1 MRKKRASA
9 SPVRS
14 QAERL
19 PARSA
24 APLPRKLWLVKAL
37 AILVALGTVGGL
49 LFALRARQ
57 AEQQTLRPEQAEAPT
72 TSAKFAPPEAASPFL
87 NTKADAHYVG
97 SQACTACHVEAH
109 AGFQHT
115 GMAHSMAAVDLS
127 REPADGAFFHD
138 PSRKRYEVLRRA
150 GQMWHREFLRAGD
163 EDLLVQEF
171 PVKYVTGSGRH
182 ALTYVVET
190 DGFLVESPI
199 TWYASRQAWG
209 MSPGYDRPNH
219 SGFQREV
226 GETCLVCHA
235 GQVETIDR
243 SLQRV
248 RVLEASIGCERCHG
262 PGSLHIERRS
272 RSETATKEEEID
284 YTIVNPAHLSR
295 DLAEAV
301 CQQCHLRTSATVLRA
316 GHRAA
321 DFRPGL
327 PLNSVRHDYT
337 LEDADRSMT
346 VVGHVEQM
354 HRSACYQGSSSFTC
368 VTCHDPHREPPPEER
383 AAHYRA
389 ICLTCHDAAHCT
401 VDPQRRARD
410 SADNNCVQCHMPTG
424 ATDIPHLA
432 FTHHRVG
439 IHEPEKSAEKK
450 ESPPARLV
458 PFLPLAGDTAEAQR
472 CLGIAYFELALHET
486 QPARRRA
493 YQQEAWTILGR
504 VCDAGEGDG
513 VAWASLASLTYD
525 LELEGHEQQAA
536 HALADPRLEGLHLA
550 NALFLQADAEF
561 SAGRHRAALAA
572 LEPLSHLRRHSLQW
586 LLAAQCQ
593 QRLGNAAGVERAL
606 LQAVTID
613 PSLTETQRQLA
624 AIYRRQGDEARAQWH
639 ERRSGRM
646 P

>member
-14 QAERL
+14 QAEQTR
-19 PARSA
+19 
-24 APLPRKLWLVKAL
+24 APVAPQPSWKLWLVKTL
-37 AILVALGTVGGL
+37 AVILALGAVGSL
-49 LFALRARQ
+49 LLALVARQ
-57 AEQQTLRPEQAEAPT
+57 AEQPRSRPEAITKPLT
-72 TSAKFAPPEAASPFL
+72 PAKLAPPEASSPFL
-87 NTKADAHYVG
+87 NTRADAHYVG
-97 SQACTACHVEAH
+97 SQACTACHAEAH

-115 GMAHSMAAVDLS
+115 GMARSMAAVDPA
-127 REPADGAFFHD
+127 REPADGAYFHE
-138 PSRKRYEVLRRA
+138 PSGKRYEVQRRE
-150 GQMWHREFLRAGD
+150 GQMWHREFLRAGG
-163 EDLLVQEF
+163 EDLLLQEF

-190 DGFLVESPI
+190 EGFLVESPI

-226 GETCLVCHA
+226 GEMCLVCHA
-235 GQVETIDR
+235 GQVEPIDR

-272 RSETATKEEEID
+272 GTEAVKTEEAID
-284 YTIVNPAHLSR
+284 HTIVNPAHLPR
-295 DLAEAV
+295 ELAEAI

-316 GHRAA
+316 GRRAA

-327 PLNSVRHDYT
+327 PLHSVRHDYT

-354 HRSACYQGSSSFTC
+354 HRSACYQGASSFTC
-368 VTCHDPHREPPPEER
+368 VTCHDPHHEPSPEQR

-389 ICLTCHDAAHCT
+389 VCLKCHDAAHCT

-410 SADNNCVQCHMPTG
+410 SAENNCVQCHMPTG

-439 IHEPEKSAEKK
+439 IHEQAKPAKKDEASA
-450 ESPPARLV
+450 ARLI
-458 PFLPLAGDTAEAQR
+458 PFLPLAGGTAEAQR

-486 QPARRRA
+486 QPQRRRT
-493 YQQEAWTILGR
+493 YQQEAWTILKR
-504 VCDAGEGDG
+504 VCDAREGDG

-525 LELEGHEQQAA
+525 LELAGYEQQAA
-536 HALADPRLEGLHLA
+536 QALADPRLEGLHLA

-561 SAGRHRAALAA
+561 SAGRYRAALAA
-572 LEPLSHLRRHSLQW
+572 LDPLSKLRRHSLQW
-586 LLAAQCQ
+586 LLAAQCEQ
-593 QRLGNAAGVERAL
+593 ELGNAAGVERAL

-613 PSLTETQRQLA
+613 PSQAEAQQQLA
-624 AIYRRQGDEARAQWH
+624 GIYRRQGKPERAQWH
-639 ERRSGRM
+639 ERRSGQ
-646 P
+646 PK